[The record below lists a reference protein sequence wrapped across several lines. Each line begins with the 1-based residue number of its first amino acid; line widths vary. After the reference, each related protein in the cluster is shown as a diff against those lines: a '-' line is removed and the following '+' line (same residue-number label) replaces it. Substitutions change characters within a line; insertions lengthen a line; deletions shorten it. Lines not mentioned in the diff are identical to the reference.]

1 MESKKFNLKI
11 NLEIYKLEPMET
23 PNIPDSE
30 KSCNL
35 KKVCVILSSVAFS
48 SFMGPCDHGIH
59 VRITRVIPQN
69 CSSIPSLR
77 ELLGVVTVLGA
88 ARRGGGVR
96 AHEAPGPM
104 KFA

>member
-35 KKVCVILSSVAFS
+35 KKICLILSSVAFS

-59 VRITRVIPQN
+59 VRITRVIPQS
-69 CSSIPSLR
+69 CSSIPSLG
-77 ELLGVVTVLGA
+77 ELLGVVTVLGT
-88 ARRGGGVR
+88 RWGDSS
-96 AHEAPGPM
+96 
-104 KFA
+104 